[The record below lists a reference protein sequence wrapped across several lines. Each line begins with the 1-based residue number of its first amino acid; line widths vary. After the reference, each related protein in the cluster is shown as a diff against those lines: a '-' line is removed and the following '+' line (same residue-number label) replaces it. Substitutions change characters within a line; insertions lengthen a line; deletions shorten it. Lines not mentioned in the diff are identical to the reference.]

1 MGDQRLVA
9 FQYSEIDSKAAM
21 TDLLCPEF
29 LVVDGRTYR
38 ALYSPGRPVQ
48 QHQKHARNVEELGGE
63 EEEWGASGTGG
74 TGGWQEEAEEE
85 PSVDIVQ
92 EGEGFVARL
101 GLDSEVIRGG
111 RDGIRMA

>member
-1 MGDQRLVA
+1 
-9 FQYSEIDSKAAM
+9 M
-21 TDLLCPEF
+21 TDLLCPEL

-38 ALYSPGRPVQ
+38 ALYSPGRLSQ
-48 QHQKHARNVEELGGE
+48 QHQKHARSAEELGEE

-74 TGGWQEEAEEE
+74 NGGWQEEAEEE
-85 PSVDIVQ
+85 PSVDIEQ
-92 EGEGFVARL
+92 EGDGFVARL